1 MTALLLR
8 LAGPLQGWG
17 SASKF
22 NRRDTEREPTKSGVV
37 GLAAAA
43 LGRRRDD
50 DVTDLAGLR
59 FGVRVDQPGRI
70 IRDFHTA
77 RMMGADN
84 SFVTERYY
92 LADAVFVAGLE
103 GDTALLADIDA
114 ALARPA
120 FPLYLG
126 RRSCPPAGRIS
137 LGLVDAP
144 LADALRD
151 APWQAGAWY
160 RRRAGER
167 VELTGVRDAGDEDGH
182 PFVRRDQPLSYAS
195 TRRLHGFRNAVVD
208 AHMATMENPD
218 ARSRR
223 DGSAA
228 MRMAG
233 PSTLQD
239 PFASPEV
246 DDVSIKD

>member
-1 MTALLLR
+1 MTVLLMR

-17 SASKF
+17 YASKF
-22 NRRDTEREPTKSGVV
+22 NRRDTEREPTRSGVV

-50 DVTDLAGLR
+50 DVSDLAGLG

-77 RMMGADN
+77 RMRNAEN

-103 GDTALLADIDA
+103 GDAALLAAIDA
-114 ALARPA
+114 ALSRPA

-126 RRSCPPAGRIS
+126 RRSCPPTGRIS
-137 LGLVDAP
+137 LGLVEAP

-151 APWQAGAWY
+151 APWQAAAWH
-160 RRRAGER
+160 RRRTAER
-167 VELTGVRDAGDEDGH
+167 VELTGIRDAGDTDVH
-182 PFVRRDQPLSYAS
+182 PFVRRDLPLSYAS
-195 TRRLHGFRNAVVD
+195 THRRHGFRKAVAD
-208 AHMATMENPD
+208 ARMATVENPD

-223 DGSAA
+223 VGDAL
-228 MRMAG
+228 RMAG
-233 PSTLQD
+233 PATRLD
-239 PFASPEV
+239 PFASKEA
-246 DDVSIKD
+246 DNVSIED